1 MEGFPP
7 SSMDEL
13 TEFDLE
19 SLYFQSEDPFNMS
32 ELLSPA
38 DVNQGSISCNDQGGQ
53 NNVVNDSI
61 QQTTQFP
68 ISFPETMPGHGY
80 MTPNATTSEHGG
92 FIQPGPSFPAPRS
105 QYFSNQ
111 GQVDRA
117 AVIPNIDNV
126 QQENFVPR
134 RNWKGTKRSSGCRT
148 RSRGREDYFTCNSRK
163 RRSKHD
169 RNESTRR
176 WSFRWGTREQSEDRT
191 SGSIVGT
198 KQCSTWQFGRGC
210 WKDTSGSSGGAGTRC
225 RGREN

>member
-32 ELLSPA
+32 ELLSYVILKHFLSE
-38 DVNQGSISCNDQGGQ
+38 DDCL
-53 NNVVNDSI
+53 
-61 QQTTQFP
+61 QFSYSSVYP
-68 ISFPETMPGHGY
+68 LYYSMEAGRLTSTKAPYHAMIKVDRTMWSTIVFNKQLSFQFHFLKPWHQYSNIHQPQPGHGY

-134 RNWKGTKRSSGCRT
+134 
-148 RSRGREDYFTCNSRK
+148 
-163 RRSKHD
+163 
-169 RNESTRR
+169 
-176 WSFRWGTREQSEDRT
+176 
-191 SGSIVGT
+191 
-198 KQCSTWQFGRGC
+198 GC